1 MVRKRSLILFAFLFI
16 FWIVVSGTIN
26 LQHIIVGIIISLFT
40 VWFWRDLSP
49 KLPTMLTLREL
60 MLFGHCIFSLIG
72 YVVKSSIS
80 VAKTLLFSDLSESS
94 MFMELEPDMKTD
106 WGRVFLATCITITP
120 GTATIDFD
128 PATNIF
134 TVHALRAQTGID
146 LYYWRLIT
154 EIKNLE
160 TMVLRREAYVVD
172 NGRVHGS
179 DSASS
184 IESDDRTNR
193 N

>member
-1 MVRKRSLILFAFLFI
+1 MRKRSVILFVFLLI
-16 FWIVVSGTIN
+16 FWIAVSGVVD
-26 LQHIIVGIIISLFT
+26 LQHIVVGIFISLLT
-40 VWFWRDLSP
+40 VWFWKDLTP
-49 KLPTMLTLREL
+49 RLPSILSFREL
-60 MLFGHCIFSLIG
+60 LIFGHCIFSLIG
-72 YVVKSSIS
+72 YVIKSNID

-94 MFMELEPDMKTD
+94 MFMELNPGMESD

-128 PATNIF
+128 PETNIF
-134 TVHALRAQTGID
+134 TVHALRVQTGID

-160 TMVLRREAYVVD
+160 TMVQRREARVVD

-179 DSASS
+179 NSTSV
-184 IESDDRTNR
+184 IESDDRTDCN
-193 N
+193 